1 MIRKHIKIEKLG
13 INGEGV
19 TYIDG
24 KVCFVKGALP
34 EDVIEVK
41 IKKDKKKYMEGE
53 LVNIETPSPHSG
65 MQRQCGR

>member
-41 IKKDKKKYMEGE
+41 IKKDKKKYMDGE
-53 LVNIETPSPHSG
+53 
-65 MQRQCGR
+65 